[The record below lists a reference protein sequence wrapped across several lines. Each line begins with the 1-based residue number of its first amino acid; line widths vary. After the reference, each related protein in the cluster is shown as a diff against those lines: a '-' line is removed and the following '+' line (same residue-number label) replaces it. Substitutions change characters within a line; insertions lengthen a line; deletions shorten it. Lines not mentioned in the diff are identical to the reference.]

1 MWYSHLLFGS
11 FIHLRFYSFE
21 SSECVIQVFTSKISL
36 KYIQTKT
43 GCSMSN
49 HCIHLL
55 KHTFF
60 LGTEDCWR
68 ISFIFLF
75 KLKDLLRFLF
85 LAVFVVL
92 GVGIYYHT
100 NLWPDY
106 ESLWD
111 GGWTNWRIW
120 TILYYPY
127 WQLYAEINLDHL
139 DG

>member
-1 MWYSHLLFGS
+1 MWCSHLLFRS
-11 FIHLRFYSFE
+11 FIYVRFSSFE
-21 SSECVIQVFTSKISL
+21 SSECVIQVVFTSKIFL
-36 KYIQTKT
+36 KYIYNKK
-43 GCSMSN
+43 MD
-49 HCIHLL
+49 HCNDLL
-55 KHTFF
+55 KHNLFP
-60 LGTEDCWR
+60 CWR
-68 ISFIFLF
+68 ISFISLF

-92 GVGIYYHT
+92 GVGIYYHA

-139 DG
+139 DGWYMHSFL